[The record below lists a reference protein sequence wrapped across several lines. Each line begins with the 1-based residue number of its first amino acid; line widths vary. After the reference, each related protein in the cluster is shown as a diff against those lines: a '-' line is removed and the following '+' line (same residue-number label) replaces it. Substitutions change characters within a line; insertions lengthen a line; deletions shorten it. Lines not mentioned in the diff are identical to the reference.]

1 MKITLKTRVN
11 KDFHTVAAGFNHDL
25 FIYLLPPFGMAK
37 LERYDG
43 QKPGDIVHIK
53 FRLPFV
59 NDFKVVIR
67 EVWTSPKEYRFVDR
81 GLVMPFR
88 LEFWQH
94 IHRVVALG
102 EKRAAIIDQM
112 EFHTHWILL
121 DYLVYPILFL
131 SFFPRKWQYKRY
143 FERTNPRA

>member
-1 MKITLKTRVN
+1 MKITLKTRIRR
-11 KDFHTVAAGFNHDL
+11 DFHSVAAGYNQDL
-25 FIYLLPPFGMAK
+25 FHYLLPPFGMAK

-67 EVWTSPKEYRFVDR
+67 DVWTSPKEYRFVDR

-94 IHRVVALG
+94 THRVVSLG

-112 EFHTHWILL
+112 VFHTGWFLL
-121 DYLVYPILFL
+121 DLLVYPMLFL
-131 SFFPRKWQYKRY
+131 SFFPRKWQYKHY
-143 FERTNPRA
+143 FERLKHKA

>member
-1 MKITLKTRVN
+1 MKITLKTRIRR
-11 KDFHTVAAGFNHDL
+11 DFHTVAAGYNQDL
-25 FIYLLPPFGMAK
+25 FHYLLPPLGMAK

-67 EVWTSPKEYRFVDR
+67 DVWTSPKEYRFVDR

-94 IHRVVALG
+94 THRVVSLG
-102 EKRAAIIDQM
+102 ENRAAIIDQI
-112 EFHTHWILL
+112 EFHTDWFLL
-121 DYLVYPILFL
+121 DLLVYPMLFL
-131 SFFPRKWQYKRY
+131 SFFPRKWQYKHY
-143 FERTNPRA
+143 FERLKHKA

>member
-1 MKITLKTRVN
+1 MRIRLKTRIK
-11 KDFHTVAAGFNHDL
+11 KDFHTVAAGFNQEL
-25 FIYLLPPFGMAK
+25 FNYLLPPFGLAR

-53 FRLPFV
+53 FSLPFV

-67 EVWTSPKEYRFVDR
+67 DVWTSPKEYRFVDR
-81 GLVMPFR
+81 GLVMPFS

-94 IHRVVALG
+94 THRVVALG
-102 EKRAAIIDQM
+102 EKRTAIIDQM
-112 EFHTHWILL
+112 EFRTRWQLL
-121 DYLVYPILFL
+121 DWLIWPMLFL

-143 FERTNPRA
+143 FERTKPRA

>member
-1 MKITLKTRVN
+1 MRITLKTRIR

-25 FIYLLPPFGMAK
+25 FIYLLPPLGLAVLK
-37 LERYDG
+37 RYDG

-94 IHRVVALG
+94 THRVVALG
-102 EKRAAIIDQM
+102 ENRTAIIDQM
-112 EFHTHWILL
+112 EFRTSWLLL
-121 DYLVYPILFL
+121 DWLVWPMLFL

-143 FERTNPRA
+143 FERTKPSA